1 MSDRDKPN
9 SLKHQMD
16 SLSDMI
22 SKMVT
27 EQVKTRMEA
36 EVKSR
41 VEAEVKTRMEAEVKN
56 PADYF
61 PSNSAPG
68 LFNAEQFMKIAF
80 VFNGET
86 DLWTIIKL
94 AYQSSPH
101 RFSVY
106 GTPHANFD
114 SPHSDAPQKVTVR
127 WTLTPAYFVPI
138 HFYGKMIHSG
148 KFIVE
153 EADIVLR
160 RGDPPVYLGTL
171 NLAKQNWK
179 TQESKIT
186 GAKSSVSE

>member
-1 MSDRDKPN
+1 
-9 SLKHQMD
+9 MD

-22 SKMVT
+22 SKMVA

-41 VEAEVKTRMEAEVKN
+41 VEAEVKTRMEAEAIN
-56 PADYF
+56 PASYF
-61 PSNSAPG
+61 PAKPAPG
-68 LFNAEQFMKIAF
+68 RFDPEKFMRIAF

-86 DLWTIIKL
+86 DIWTIIKL
-94 AYQSSPH
+94 AYQSSPE

-127 WTLTPAYFVPI
+127 WTLTETYFVPI
-138 HFYGKMIHSG
+138 HFYGKIVPSG
-148 KFIVE
+148 HFIVD

-186 GAKSSVSE
+186 GAKSSVSQ